1 MGKTNLLDAIYYLAV
16 GKSYAN
22 IPDAYLVKKGTDFFR
37 LEGLFE
43 LNGRQEQIVA
53 KVVPRAKKEL
63 ERNKVPY
70 QKISEHVGLIPIV
83 FIAPDDV
90 QIVKEGS
97 EVRRKFIDNT
107 LSQLDR
113 VYLKQL
119 IEYNK
124 LLKQRNALLKQF
136 AENNTFNTGLLR
148 VYNEQMNEPAHYIFE
163 QRNRF
168 VNSFH
173 PVLMRVAASLSSEND
188 VVNCKYQSP
197 LEGRNFEQLLIDTEE
212 KDRYLQRTTTGIHKD
227 DLIFSIDEFSLK
239 KFASQGQLKTFILSL
254 KLAQYEFLKAQTN
267 YLPLLLLDDIFDKLD
282 ESRVANLL
290 RILKTDQFGQIFIT
304 DTHNNRIIQIL
315 EGFGADFNKYFIH
328 QGTASQEFNSI

>member
-136 AENNTFNTGLLR
+136 AENNTFNAGLLR
-148 VYNEQMNEPAHYIFE
+148 VYNEQMNEPAQYIFE

-188 VVNCKYQSP
+188 LVNCKYQSP

-227 DLIFSIDEFSLK
+227 DLIFSIDDFSLK

-267 YLPLLLLDDIFDKLD
+267 NLPLLLLDDIFDKLD

-290 RILKTDQFGQIFIT
+290 EILKTDQFGQVFIT
-304 DTHNNRIIQIL
+304 DTHNNRITQIL
-315 EGFGADFNKYFIH
+315 EGFGADFSKYFIH
-328 QGTASQEFNSI
+328 QGTASQEFDSI